1 MRLAGIEEPE
11 RQFILVL
18 ADGTIAVLDFAW
30 PRRVKA
36 IEIDGLEAHSGAR
49 QLELDLVRQNLIL
62 ESGWQL
68 RRFSGRFVM
77 RNPGLVIQ
85 EIARFL
91 AA

>member
-1 MRLAGIEEPE
+1 MRWAGIEEPE
-11 RQFILVL
+11 RQFVVEL
-18 ADGTIAVLDFAW
+18 AEGTIAVLDFAW

-36 IEIDGLEAHSGAR
+36 IEIDGLEAHSTAR
-49 QLELDLVRQNLIL
+49 QLELDLVRQNLIF
-62 ESGWQL
+62 EAEWQL
-68 RRFSGRFVM
+68 RRFSGRTVM